1 MNGTKLDCHWVQQ
14 IYSGC
19 RTMLKTRLFFSSLML
34 AALSFANSAVAGSI
48 VNGSFDTDL
57 SGWATVTSGGST
69 QWEAG
74 AAVLAGGQGANPFAA
89 SLVQGDDGSFSFA
102 SPIILSAGNDL
113 LKFDVGF
120 TSLGVDALET
130 PSGFTDNLTVTL
142 YDAND
147 ITGASDALLAS
158 IDSTTLGVSSIA
170 IDLSAF
176 IGRSVA
182 FSFEFNDENDGFD
195 YSAAIDNVRFEAS
208 PVPVPPSVLFEG
220 SALAGFAI
228 ASLRRRRNS

>member
-1 MNGTKLDCHWVQQ
+1 MNGTKLDCCWVQQ

-19 RTMLKTRLFFSSLML
+19 RTMLKTRLFFSNLIL
-34 AALSFANSAVAGSI
+34 AALSSANPAVAGTI
-48 VNGSFDTDL
+48 VNGSFDNDL
-57 SGWATVTSGGST
+57 SGWTALTSGGSA

-89 SLVQGDDGSFSFA
+89 SLVQGDDGSFSFT
-102 SPIILSAGNDL
+102 SPIILSAGNDW
-113 LKFDVGF
+113 LKFDVSF

-130 PSGFTDNLTVTL
+130 PSGFTDNLTLTL
-142 YDAND
+142 YDADD
-147 ITGASDALLAS
+147 ITGASDALIAS
-158 IDSTTLGVSSIA
+158 IDSTTVGVTSIA
-170 IDLSAF
+170 FDLSAF

-208 PVPVPPSVLFEG
+208 PVPVPPSVLFEAT
-220 SALAGFAI
+220 ALAGFAV
-228 ASLRRRRNS
+228 ASIRRRRNA